1 MSKVK
6 RHAVTIKRPSTT
18 IGDRGQITGDASTV
32 AEDVPCS
39 IEPLSGRELEL
50 AKQIVAN
57 ATQRVTFYVGDEW
70 KLTTKDFIVFG
81 TRELN
86 IGHISYA
93 DEVEFEAVCLCAEAV
108 S

>member
-6 RHAVTIKRPSTT
+6 RHAVNIKRPSLTV
-18 IGDRGQITGDASTV
+18 GDRGQITGNPTTV
-32 AEDVPCS
+32 AEDVPCP

-50 AKQIVAN
+50 AKQIVSN
-57 ATQRVTFYVGDEW
+57 ATQRVTFYVGDDW
-70 KLTTKDFIVFG
+70 NLTTKDYLVFG
-81 TRELN
+81 TRQLN

-108 S
+108 